1 VPDWSAREVPKIF
14 NVHVKL
20 AGAVERTVLADLSK
34 LPLMGDVI
42 ELRID
47 NRKIRAR
54 VSYVVSAE
62 SRGGVFHEIYAS
74 EIE

>member
-1 VPDWSAREVPKIF
+1 
-14 NVHVKL
+14 
-20 AGAVERTVLADLSK
+20 
-34 LPLMGDVI
+34 MGDVI

-54 VSYVVSAE
+54 VSYVVSAG